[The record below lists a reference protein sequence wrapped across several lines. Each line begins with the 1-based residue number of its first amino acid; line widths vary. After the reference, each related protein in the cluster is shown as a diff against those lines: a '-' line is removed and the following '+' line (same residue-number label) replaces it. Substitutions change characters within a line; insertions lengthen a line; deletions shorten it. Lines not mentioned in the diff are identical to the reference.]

1 MPGSP
6 SLAAIDKQAGVGHRG
21 TNNNCSGAGN
31 GSRLDKQETGPPM
44 STLMPVGAGAL
55 LRHPSF
61 LLFVISR
68 AFSRFSGQ
76 IAAVAVGWQVY
87 ELTGSAFDLGMIGLV
102 QFLPT
107 ALLVFVAGHA
117 ADRYERKR
125 VVQVCLLVE
134 ALTAL
139 FLAWG
144 AYTGSLTVVQIFIA
158 MAVLGTAGAFESPAT
173 AALLPLVA
181 PRGSLQRATAVSSGV
196 GQIAT
201 ITGPALGGLAYVIA
215 PALPYGMMVV
225 FCISG
230 ALMTGAIRLTQPAAM
245 RDSATPNDLF
255 AGVRFVRNNPAIL
268 GTISLD
274 LFAVLLGGAT
284 ALLPIYARDILD
296 TGPLGLG
303 ILRAA
308 PAVGALLMTAFL
320 ARHTI
325 NRRVGMRMF
334 QAVIVFGAA
343 TVVFALS
350 HWMWLSV
357 LALAVLGAADTV
369 SVVIRFSLV
378 QLATPDDMRGRVGAV
393 NFLFINASNQLGQFE
408 SGVTAA
414 LFGTMPAAVLGGV
427 GTIAIALLWMKLFP
441 ALRKV
446 ERLE

>member
-1 MPGSP
+1 MSSPLPIAGS
-6 SLAAIDKQAGVGHRG
+6 
-21 TNNNCSGAGN
+21 
-31 GSRLDKQETGPPM
+31 
-44 STLMPVGAGAL
+44 STLL
-55 LRHPSF
+55 NHKSF
-61 LLFVISR
+61 LLFLLSR
-68 AFSRFSGQ
+68 SFSRFSSQ
-76 IAAVAVGWQVY
+76 IAAVAIGWQVY
-87 ELTGSAFDLGMIGLV
+87 DLTGSAFDLGMVGLV

-107 ALLVFVAGHA
+107 LLLVFVAGHA

-125 VVQVCLLVE
+125 VVQLCQLAE

-144 AYTGSLTVVQIFIA
+144 AYAGSLTVPQIFIA
-158 MAVLGTAGAFESPAT
+158 TAVLGTAGAFESPT
-173 AALLPLVA
+173 IAALLPLIA
-181 PRGSLQRATAVSSGV
+181 PEGSLQRATAISSGAA
-196 GQIAT
+196 QLAT
-201 ITGPALGGLAYVIA
+201 ITGPALGGLAYAIA
-215 PALPYGMMVV
+215 PSVPYGLM
-225 FCISG
+225 
-230 ALMTGAIRLTQPAAM
+230 ALFWLLGTVLTGAIRPAKSAAV
-245 RDSATPNDLF
+245 RDAATPADLF

-284 ALLPIYARDILD
+284 ALLPIYARDILEA
-296 TGPLGLG
+296 GPLGLG

-308 PAVGALLMTAFL
+308 PAVGALLMTVVL

-325 NRRVGMRMF
+325 NRRVGLRMF
-334 QAVIVFGAA
+334 QAVIVFGIA
-343 TVVFALS
+343 TVVFAVS

-357 LALAVLGAADTV
+357 LALAILGAADTI

-378 QLATPDDMRGRVGAV
+378 QLSTPDEMRGRVGAV

-414 LFGTMPAAVLGGV
+414 LFGAMPAAALGGL

-441 ALRKV
+441 ALRDV

>member
-1 MPGSP
+1 MSSPLPIAGS
-6 SLAAIDKQAGVGHRG
+6 S
-21 TNNNCSGAGN
+21 
-31 GSRLDKQETGPPM
+31 
-44 STLMPVGAGAL
+44 AL
-55 LRHPSF
+55 LSHKSF
-61 LLFVISR
+61 LPFLLSR
-68 AFSRFSGQ
+68 SFSRFSSQ
-76 IAAVAVGWQVY
+76 IAAVAIGWQVY
-87 ELTGSAFDLGMIGLV
+87 DLTGSAFDLGMVGLV

-107 ALLVFVAGHA
+107 LLLVFVAGHA

-125 VVQVCLLVE
+125 VVQVCQLAE

-144 AYTGSLTVVQIFIA
+144 ASAGSLTVAQIFIA
-158 MAVLGTAGAFESPAT
+158 AAVLGTAGAFESPT
-173 AALLPLVA
+173 IAALLPLIA
-181 PRGSLQRATAVSSGV
+181 PEGSLQRATAISSGAA
-196 GQIAT
+196 QLAT
-201 ITGPALGGLAYVIA
+201 ITGPALGGLAYAAA
-215 PALPYGMMVV
+215 PSVPYGLM
-225 FCISG
+225 
-230 ALMTGAIRLTQPAAM
+230 ALFWLLGTVLTGAIRPAKSAAVRDAAM
-245 RDSATPNDLF
+245 PADLF

-284 ALLPIYARDILD
+284 ALLPIYARDILQA
-296 TGPLGLG
+296 GPLGLG

-308 PAVGALLMTAFL
+308 PAVGALLMTAVL

-334 QAVIVFGAA
+334 QAVIVFGVA
-343 TVVFALS
+343 TVVFAIS

-357 LALAVLGAADTV
+357 MSLAILGAADTI

-378 QLATPDDMRGRVGAV
+378 QLSTPDEMRGRVGAV

-414 LFGTMPAAVLGGV
+414 LFGAMPAAALGGL

-441 ALRKV
+441 ALRDV